1 MAMNETNSGL
11 VDIIEPAAP
20 IVAETTGWLSMTGLI
35 AAVLVLALALFVLW
49 KYKLPAYVAVQ
60 RLRKLRRELQLGEL
74 TPHETVLMLA
84 LELRHGL
91 AVKRL
96 LADRMPL
103 QFKPHEHTRWAE
115 FMHELDAM
123 LYQNQVELGT
133 DRLAALYDQTEYWLR
148 RYGRRSS
155 LGKIGL

>member
-1 MAMNETNSGL
+1 MSEANNGL

-20 IVAETTGWLSMTGLI
+20 IVAEATGWLTLAGLI
-35 AAVLVLALALFVLW
+35 AAVLILVLLLFVLW
-49 KYKLPAYVAVQ
+49 KYKLPAYLSLR
-60 RLRKLRRELQLGEL
+60 RLRELRREQQAGEL
-74 TPHETVLMLA
+74 TPHETVLIVA

-148 RYGRRSS
+148 RYSRRSTM
-155 LGKIGL
+155 KKFV